1 MDVSMKLELGPEVVF
16 DPVVDAFPRLPRGVI
31 DCDDVLVVSRQC

>member
-16 DPVVDAFPRLPRGVI
+16 DPVVDAFPLPRGVI
-31 DCDDVLVVSRQC
+31 TCDDVLVVSRQC